1 MIFKK
6 NISTAAPADIKT
18 DESKVEQG
26 KQEIEDLI

>member
-6 NISTAAPADIKT
+6 KTYLPPADIKT